1 MSWFVCLPLRE
12 SGVPGDVL
20 GRDGAPT
27 VGGKAQEGW
36 GWGCIDV
43 QGLLVLLCILLLWP
57 PASSSVRVKAVTIIW
72 IPLSVLLRVSFAGRQ
87 PQYHRGTYYQ
97 GSVPGSAQTGCYQN
111 LKVGSSNQFYQP
123 SRWFQCML
131 KFETRA
137 WSLWNIR
144 ASHWK
149 SSGVPLAERFPYPG
163 KL

>member
-12 SGVPGDVL
+12 SGVLAMSWGGMVL
-20 GRDGAPT
+20 PT

-43 QGLLVLLCILLLWP
+43 QGLLSSSS
-57 PASSSVRVKAVTIIW
+57 ASCFSGLSFLISVRVKAVTIIW
-72 IPLSVLLRVSFAGRQ
+72 IPSISAAQSELCRQSSLSITEEL
-87 PQYHRGTYYQ
+87 TYQ
-97 GSVPGSAQTGCYQN
+97 GSVPGSCRPRA
-111 LKVGSSNQFYQP
+111 VIRIWRWGSSNQFYQP

-144 ASHWK
+144 ASHWR
-149 SSGVPLAERFPYPG
+149 VQEFL
-163 KL
+163 